1 MSGQTARLIAVPA
14 RPSGQPVRA
23 NTVVSP
29 GTYVISG
36 VEAQALPV
44 ANASIPLTLLNDAQ
58 AEAEAQRP
66 ESACRLLEQIIER
79 WPSHV
84 PALLLL
90 GCLRQ
95 SGGEGQEARRLYRLI
110 HEKQPDCWQAL
121 YNEALLDLAEG
132 DREAAIN
139 RLKEACALAPAEPEP
154 MFRLALALEE
164 AGRYREALVWYR
176 RAVGVRETFPSA
188 WLRAA
193 LILMRFGL
201 WAEAAAAIEHC
212 LDSEEDGAAM
222 WYHYA
227 LCQLE
232 LGDGEKAR
240 MALEESHRRRNDS
253 APVLRALALLSVLDG
268 NLELA
273 VRYEKAAAEYGE
285 PSASIIYR
293 LALAF
298 QERGNHEQAR
308 RFYMQAVK
316 LDPSLATG
324 YFN

>member
-1 MSGQTARLIAVPA
+1 MSSQPARLVAVPT
-14 RPSGQPVRA
+14 RPSGQPLRV

-29 GTYVISG
+29 GSYTIGG
-36 VEAQALPV
+36 VETQPPV
-44 ANASIPLTLLNDAQ
+44 TANASIPLAMLADAQ

-66 ESACRLLEQIIER
+66 EAACRLLEQIVER
-79 WPSHV
+79 WPSYV

-95 SGGEGQEARRLYRLI
+95 SGGEVQEARRLYGIIR
-110 HEKQPDCWQAL
+110 EKQPDCWQAL
-121 YNEALLDLAEG
+121 YNEALLDL
-132 DREAAIN
+132 EAGQAMAGIV

-154 MFRLALALEE
+154 MFRLALALEA
-164 AGRYREALVWYR
+164 AGRLREALVWYR
-176 RAVGVRETFPSA
+176 RAVGVREKFPSA
-188 WLRAA
+188 WLRSA
-193 LILMRFGL
+193 LILMRFGS

-212 LDSEEDGAAM
+212 LDSEEDGASM

-240 MALEESHRRRNDS
+240 VALEESHRRRHDS
-253 APVLRALALLSVLDG
+253 APVLRALALLAVLDG

-273 VRYEKAAAEYGE
+273 VRYEKAAAECGE

-298 QERGNHEQAR
+298 QERGNYEQSR
-308 RFYMQAVK
+308 QFYLQAVQ
-316 LDPSLATG
+316 LDPSLAAG
-324 YFN
+324 YFA